1 MDLNQDWDPIK
12 MAESSSTFCALPWAH
27 QYVNMDGKIKACC
40 IYQTHLGDLK
50 ENSLEEIWNSEYT
63 KKLRLRMLKGEKSVG
78 CKMCSSRSDI
88 NIPNMAD
95 DSNNWLFYVN
105 EHDKPNTFKHDVRKL
120 VASTDE
126 TGHVAEHKLY
136 YMDTRFNNLCNLSC
150 RPCNSEF
157 STSWIA
163 DSKKMK
169 ELRGIPL
176 QSGKDTFTFSGK
188 YETDAFEQIKP
199 HLAYVAQ
206 IYFAGGEPMMQEDH
220 YNILKELVRLG
231 RKDVRLRY
239 NTNLSRLKLG
249 DNDVVELWKNFD
261 TVVISAS
268 LDASYEKAEYWRHGT
283 KWDLVVDNIQ
293 RIKEQVPHVDTF
305 IMCSVGWPNSFNAL
319 ELHKEW
325 VKKGYI
331 GISNFEVNFI
341 DGPSFYSLRSL
352 PGWKKDKVKEQFL
365 THMDW
370 IRSYPEHNDRVL
382 DNFNSAIELMMRP
395 SIYSDNLLH
404 HYFSKETEKL
414 DMLREEDFWKTFPE
428 HLDLKEYMD
437 KIDSEQALEQTQK
450 VN

>member
-1 MDLNQDWDPIK
+1 MDLNQDWDPIR
-12 MAESSSTFCALPWAH
+12 MAESSSTFCALPWTH
-27 QYVNMDGKIKACC
+27 QYVNMDGKIRACC
-40 IYQTHLGDLK
+40 IYQTMLGDLK
-50 ENSLEEIWNSEYT
+50 QESLEEIWNSDHT

-78 CKMCSSRSDI
+78 CKMCSSRTDV
-88 NIPNMAD
+88 NVPNMAS
-95 DSNNWLFYVN
+95 DSNDWLFYVN
-105 EHDKPNTFKHDVRKL
+105 KHDKPNTFKHDVRRL

-169 ELRGIPL
+169 ELRGLPL
-176 QSGKDTFTFSGK
+176 MPSKDNFTFSGK

-199 HLAYVAQ
+199 HLSYVEK

-231 RKDVRLRY
+231 RKDVQLRY

-249 DNDVVELWKNFD
+249 NDDVIELWKNFD
-261 TVVISAS
+261 RVVISAS
-268 LDASYEKAEYWRHGT
+268 LDANYERAEYWRHGT

-293 RIKEQVPHVDTF
+293 RIKKEVPKVDTF
-305 IMCSVGWPNSFNAL
+305 IMCSIGWPNSFNAL

-325 VKKGYI
+325 VELGYI
-331 GISNFEVNFI
+331 EISNFEVNFI

-352 PGWKKDKVKEQFL
+352 PDWKKQIVKEKFL
-365 THMDW
+365 NHIEW
-370 IRSYPEHNDRVL
+370 IKSHKKNTDRVI
-382 DNFNSAIELMMRP
+382 DNFTSAIELMMRP
-395 SIYSDNLLH
+395 SIYNNNLLGL
-404 HYFSKETEKL
+404 YFTKETERL
-414 DMLREEDFWKTFPE
+414 DMIREEDFWKTFPE
-428 HLDLKEYMD
+428 HLDLKEDLSITQYWKED
-437 KIDSEQALEQTQK
+437 K
-450 VN
+450 